1 MASPW
6 CARKVLAKTSKHHP
20 ALNVQGTMPNGQR
33 RNVSHIFLL
42 RGSAVAAVPSS
53 VLACSTAS
61 ARLYSWLAGWLAGW
75 LARSDVANLVDL
87 SGYIYIFI
95 YANVYTDCSA
105 CSLHRTNYKSTF
117 RFGRSSK
124 ALGCK
129 GWVID

>member
-1 MASPW
+1 MASRW

-33 RNVSHIFLL
+33 RNASHIFLP

-87 SGYIYIFI
+87 SGYIYIL
-95 YANVYTDCSA
+95 YTQMCIRTAVHVA
-105 CSLHRTNYKSTF
+105 CTEQTINRDF
-117 RFGRSSK
+117 D
-124 ALGCK
+124 LGGHLRHWDAK
-129 GWVID
+129 VGL